1 MKNRIPFFNLKRQ
14 TSKIQKQ
21 IGKKFKKILKSC
33 QFVCGREVEKFE
45 QKFANYIGT
54 KYCICVNNGTTALFL
69 SLLANNI
76 KEGDEV
82 IVPVNTFIATAQAV
96 SLTGAKPVFVDI
108 DEKNYLINLK
118 EIEEKITKKT
128 KAIIPVHL
136 YGQNLYGQTVNMEKL
151 KKIAKKFNLLIIE
164 DAAQA
169 HGAEF
174 KGKKAGS
181 FGICGC
187 FSFYPTKNLGC
198 FGEGGAI
205 TTNQKNLAEKIKKLR
220 NHGRENFNSLPEL
233 IGGNFRMPEIQA
245 AILSL
250 KLKFLE
256 KWNFLRRKKAFFY
269 KKLLK
274 DLEKQN
280 LIKLPEEDPE
290 NLHVYH
296 LFVIRAK
303 KRDALKKFLEKR
315 GIDTKIHYPYLLH
328 QVPPYSHIYKI
339 FRFPIAEKISRE
351 ILSLP
356 FFPEITFKEIK
367 FVSEMIHLFYKNA

>member
-233 IGGNFRMPEIQA
+233 MGGNFRMPEIQA